1 MIPLG
6 TDPFGTIFEKKEYH
20 WGLSPLV
27 PFLKFALLTKVGVFE
42 A

>member
-1 MIPLG
+1 MK
-6 TDPFGTIFEKKEYH
+6 TKSQKEQLVKEWDENPSY
-20 WGLSPLV
+20 PLV

>member
-6 TDPFGTIFEKKEYH
+6 TDPFGTIFEKKSTI
-20 WGLSPLV
+20 GVCPLWYS
-27 PFLKFALLTKVGVFE
+27 FLKFALLTKVGVFE